1 MANNAENNQDITVE
15 EFVARLKVLKSKQ
28 EDELDR
34 AQEKLDEIEAKEPD
48 CDGANYERWQE
59 KYDTQQ
65 LLIESLTENL
75 EKIDSYLE
83 QYDTD
88 KV

>member
-15 EFVARLKVLKSKQ
+15 EFLARLKVLKSKQ

-48 CDGANYERWQE
+48 CDGAKYERWQE